1 MFSPEFIY
9 HKRLCRLF
17 EKVVLLMDIF
27 QHFLSHQSEN
37 TSAFSDIFRTAREFH
52 QLLGRKS
59 YLLDHY
65 LSMFFHLIT
74 EMDFCILEDKIY
86 QTISEL
92 QKKMFDDLENNVNS
106 IHIFDCQE
114 PATQQELY
122 WTALADTLL
131 EQALIDFLKQNTLIY
146 HTAIDLVDLKQTEQ
160 KLIELLGKDVW
171 EQFQQK
177 LIHCFLPCSL
187 MQLFR
192 QGIIIEITK
201 RFLSRDL
208 ETDQE
213 IFRLYLKRFFSED
226 CSQ

>member
-1 MFSPEFIY
+1 
-9 HKRLCRLF
+9 
-17 EKVVLLMDIF
+17 MDIF
-27 QHFLSHQSEN
+27 QYFLSHHDEN
-37 TSAFSDIFRTAREFH
+37 VSAFSDVFRTAKEFH

-65 LSMFFHLIT
+65 LSMLFRLIT

-92 QKKMFDDLENNVNS
+92 QKKMLDDLENNADS
-106 IHIFDCQE
+106 IPMFNCQE
-114 PATQQELY
+114 PATQQELC
-122 WTALADTLL
+122 WIALTDTLL

-160 KLIELLGKDVW
+160 KLIDLLGKDSW

-226 CSQ
+226 SSQ

>member
-1 MFSPEFIY
+1 
-9 HKRLCRLF
+9 
-17 EKVVLLMDIF
+17 MDIF
-27 QHFLSHQSEN
+27 QYFLSHHDEN
-37 TSAFSDIFRTAREFH
+37 VSAFSDVFRTAKEFH

-65 LSMFFHLIT
+65 LSMLFRLIT

-92 QKKMFDDLENNVNS
+92 QKKMLDDLETNTDS
-106 IHIFDCQE
+106 IPAFDCQE
-114 PATQQELY
+114 PATQQELC

-131 EQALIDFLKQNTLIY
+131 EHALTDFLKQNTLIY
-146 HTAIDLVDLKQTEQ
+146 HTAIDLVDLNQTEQ
-160 KLIELLGKDVW
+160 KLIKFLGKDIW

-213 IFRLYLKRFFSED
+213 IFRLYLKRFFSDD

>member
-1 MFSPEFIY
+1 
-9 HKRLCRLF
+9 
-17 EKVVLLMDIF
+17 MDIF
-27 QHFLSHQSEN
+27 QYFLSHQSEN
-37 TSAFSDIFRTAREFH
+37 TSAFSDIFHTAREFH

-65 LSMFFHLIT
+65 LSMLFRLIT

-92 QKKMFDDLENNVNS
+92 QKKMLDDLENNADS
-106 IHIFDCQE
+106 IPMFNCQE
-114 PATQQELY
+114 PATQQELC

-160 KLIELLGKDVW
+160 KLIDLLGKDSW

-226 CSQ
+226 SSQ

>member
-1 MFSPEFIY
+1 
-9 HKRLCRLF
+9 
-17 EKVVLLMDIF
+17 MDIF
-27 QHFLSHQSEN
+27 QYFLSHHDEN
-37 TSAFSDIFRTAREFH
+37 VSAFSDVFRTAKEFH

-65 LSMFFHLIT
+65 LSMLFRLIT

-92 QKKMFDDLENNVNS
+92 QKKMLDDLENNVNS

-114 PATQQELY
+114 PATQQELC

-160 KLIELLGKDVW
+160 KLIDLLGKDSW

-208 ETDQE
+208 EMDQE

-226 CSQ
+226 SSQ

>member
-1 MFSPEFIY
+1 
-9 HKRLCRLF
+9 
-17 EKVVLLMDIF
+17 MDIF
-27 QHFLSHQSEN
+27 QYFLSHQSEN
-37 TSAFSDIFRTAREFH
+37 TSAFSDIFHTAREFH
-52 QLLGRKS
+52 QPLGRKS

-74 EMDFCILEDKIY
+74 EMDFFILEDKIY
-86 QTISEL
+86 QAISEL
-92 QKKMFDDLENNVNS
+92 QKKMLDDLESNADY
-106 IHIFDCQE
+106 IPAFDCQE
-114 PATQQELY
+114 PAIQQERF

-131 EQALIDFLKQNTLIY
+131 EQALTDFLKQNTLIY
-146 HTAIDLVDLKQTEQ
+146 HTAIVLVDLKQTEQ
-160 KLIELLGKDVW
+160 KLIEFLDKDSW
-171 EQFQQK
+171 EMFQQK

-192 QGIIIEITK
+192 QGIVIEITK

-226 CSQ
+226 SSQ

>member
-1 MFSPEFIY
+1 
-9 HKRLCRLF
+9 
-17 EKVVLLMDIF
+17 MDIF
-27 QHFLSHQSEN
+27 QYFLSHHDEN
-37 TSAFSDIFRTAREFH
+37 VSAFSDVFRTAKEFH

-65 LSMFFHLIT
+65 LSMFFRLIT

-92 QKKMFDDLENNVNS
+92 QKKMLDDLENNADS
-106 IHIFDCQE
+106 IPAFDCQE
-114 PATQQELY
+114 PATQQELC

-131 EQALIDFLKQNTLIY
+131 EQALIDFLKQNSLTY
-146 HTAIDLVDLKQTEQ
+146 HVAIDLVDLKQTEQ
-160 KLIELLGKDVW
+160 TLIEFLGKDSW

-187 MQLFR
+187 MQLFHH
-192 QGIIIEITK
+192 GIVIEISK
-201 RFLSRDL
+201 HFLSRDL

-213 IFRLYLKRFFSED
+213 IFRLFLNHFFIEKS
-226 CSQ
+226 S

>member
-1 MFSPEFIY
+1 
-9 HKRLCRLF
+9 
-17 EKVVLLMDIF
+17 MDIF
-27 QHFLSHQSEN
+27 QYFLSHHDEN
-37 TSAFSDIFRTAREFH
+37 VSAFSDVFRTAKEFH

-65 LSMFFHLIT
+65 LSMLFRLIT

-92 QKKMFDDLENNVNS
+92 QKKMLDDLENNADS
-106 IHIFDCQE
+106 IPMFNCQE
-114 PATQQELY
+114 PATQQELC

-131 EQALIDFLKQNTLIY
+131 EQALTDFQNQTISTY
-146 HTAIDLVDLKQTEQ
+146 QGVVDLVDLKQTEQ
-160 KLIELLGKDVW
+160 KLIDLLGKDSW
-171 EQFQQK
+171 EQFQKK
-177 LIHCFLPCSL
+177 LIHCFLSCSL

-226 CSQ
+226 SSQ

>member
-1 MFSPEFIY
+1 
-9 HKRLCRLF
+9 
-17 EKVVLLMDIF
+17 MDIF
-27 QHFLSHQSEN
+27 QYFLSHHDEN
-37 TSAFSDIFRTAREFH
+37 VSAFSDVFRTAKEFH

-65 LSMFFHLIT
+65 LSMLFRLIT

-92 QKKMFDDLENNVNS
+92 QKKMLDDLENNADS
-106 IHIFDCQE
+106 IPMFNCQE
-114 PATQQELY
+114 PATQQELC

-146 HTAIDLVDLKQTEQ
+146 HTAIDLVDLKQREQ
-160 KLIELLGKDVW
+160 KLIDLLGKDSW
-171 EQFQQK
+171 EQFQQA
-177 LIHCFLPCSL
+177 LIQCFLPCSL
-187 MQLFR
+187 LQLFC
-192 QGIIIEITK
+192 QGFIIEITK

-213 IFRLYLKRFFSED
+213 VFRLYLKQFF
-226 CSQ
+226 

>member
-1 MFSPEFIY
+1 
-9 HKRLCRLF
+9 
-17 EKVVLLMDIF
+17 MDIF
-27 QHFLSHQSEN
+27 QQFLSYQSKN
-37 TSAFSDIFRTAREFH
+37 TSTFSSIFRNAQEFH

-92 QKKMFDDLENNVNS
+92 QKKIHNNLENNADS
-106 IHIFDCQE
+106 IPAFDCQE
-114 PATQQELY
+114 PATQQELC

-131 EQALIDFLKQNTLIY
+131 EQALTDFLKQNALIY

-171 EQFQQK
+171 KQFQQK
-177 LIHCFLPCSL
+177 LIHCFRPCSL

-213 IFRLYLKRFFSED
+213 IFRLYLKCFFSED
-226 CSQ
+226 SSQ

>member
-1 MFSPEFIY
+1 
-9 HKRLCRLF
+9 
-17 EKVVLLMDIF
+17 MDIF
-27 QHFLSHQSEN
+27 QHFLSYQSEN
-37 TSAFSDIFRTAREFH
+37 ISTFSDIFRSTREFH

-65 LSMFFHLIT
+65 LSMFFRLIT

-92 QKKMFDDLENNVNS
+92 QKKIHNDLESNADS
-106 IHIFDCQE
+106 IPAFDCQE
-114 PATQQELY
+114 PATQQELC

-131 EQALIDFLKQNTLIY
+131 EQALPDFLKQNTLIY

-160 KLIELLGKDVW
+160 TLIEFLGKDSW

-177 LIHCFLPCSL
+177 LIHRFLSCSL

-226 CSQ
+226 SSQ

>member
-1 MFSPEFIY
+1 
-9 HKRLCRLF
+9 
-17 EKVVLLMDIF
+17 MDIF
-27 QHFLSHQSEN
+27 QYFLSHHDEN
-37 TSAFSDIFRTAREFH
+37 VSAFSDVFRTAKEFH

-65 LSMFFHLIT
+65 LSMFFRLIT

-92 QKKMFDDLENNVNS
+92 QKKMLDDLENNDGS
-106 IHIFDCQE
+106 IPMFDCQE
-114 PATQQELY
+114 PATHQELC

-131 EQALIDFLKQNTLIY
+131 EQTLIDFLKQNTLIY

-177 LIHCFLPCSL
+177 LILCFLPCSL

-213 IFRLYLKRFFSED
+213 IFRLYLKCFFSED
-226 CSQ
+226 SSQ

>member
-1 MFSPEFIY
+1 
-9 HKRLCRLF
+9 
-17 EKVVLLMDIF
+17 MDIF

-37 TSAFSDIFRTAREFH
+37 TSTFSDIFRTAREFH

-92 QKKMFDDLENNVNS
+92 QKKMLDDLENNVNS

-114 PATQQELY
+114 PATQQELC

-131 EQALIDFLKQNTLIY
+131 EQALTDFQNQTVSTY
-146 HTAIDLVDLKQTEQ
+146 QGVVDLVDLKQTEQ
-160 KLIELLGKDVW
+160 KLIDLLGKDSW

-201 RFLSRDL
+201 HFLSRDI

-213 IFRLYLKRFFSED
+213 IFRLYLKYFFSED

>member
-1 MFSPEFIY
+1 
-9 HKRLCRLF
+9 
-17 EKVVLLMDIF
+17 
-27 QHFLSHQSEN
+27 
-37 TSAFSDIFRTAREFH
+37 
-52 QLLGRKS
+52 
-59 YLLDHY
+59 
-65 LSMFFHLIT
+65 
-74 EMDFCILEDKIY
+74 MDFCILEDKIY

-92 QKKMFDDLENNVNS
+92 QKKMLDDLENNVNS

-114 PATQQELY
+114 PATQQELC

-131 EQALIDFLKQNTLIY
+131 EQALTDFQNQTVSTY
-146 HTAIDLVDLKQTEQ
+146 QGVVDLVDLKQTEQ
-160 KLIELLGKDVW
+160 KLIDLLGKDSW

-201 RFLSRDL
+201 HFLSRDI

-213 IFRLYLKRFFSED
+213 IFRLYLKYFFSED

>member
-1 MFSPEFIY
+1 
-9 HKRLCRLF
+9 
-17 EKVVLLMDIF
+17 MDIF
-27 QHFLSHQSEN
+27 QYFLSHHDEN
-37 TSAFSDIFRTAREFH
+37 VSAFSDVFRTAKEFH

-65 LSMFFHLIT
+65 LSMLFRLIT

-92 QKKMFDDLENNVNS
+92 QKKMLDDLENNVNS

-114 PATQQELY
+114 PATQQELC

-131 EQALIDFLKQNTLIY
+131 EQALTDFQNQTVSTY
-146 HTAIDLVDLKQTEQ
+146 QGVVDLVDLKQTEQ
-160 KLIELLGKDVW
+160 KLIDLLGKDSW

-201 RFLSRDL
+201 CFLSRDL

-213 IFRLYLKRFFSED
+213 IFRLYLKRFFSND
-226 CSQ
+226 SSQ

>member
-1 MFSPEFIY
+1 
-9 HKRLCRLF
+9 
-17 EKVVLLMDIF
+17 MDIF

-65 LSMFFHLIT
+65 LSMLFRLIT

-92 QKKMFDDLENNVNS
+92 QKKMLDDLENNADS
-106 IHIFDCQE
+106 IPMFNCQE
-114 PATQQELY
+114 PATQQELC

-160 KLIELLGKDVW
+160 KLIDLLGKDSW

-226 CSQ
+226 SSQ

>member
-1 MFSPEFIY
+1 
-9 HKRLCRLF
+9 
-17 EKVVLLMDIF
+17 MDIF
-27 QHFLSHQSEN
+27 QHFLSYQSEN
-37 TSAFSDIFRTAREFH
+37 TSTFSDVFRTTREFH

-92 QKKMFDDLENNVNS
+92 QKKMLDDLENNADS
-106 IHIFDCQE
+106 IPAFDCQE
-114 PATQQELY
+114 PVTQQELC

-146 HTAIDLVDLKQTEQ
+146 HTAIDLIDLKQTEQ
-160 KLIELLGKDVW
+160 KLIEFLGKDSW

-226 CSQ
+226 SSQ

>member
-1 MFSPEFIY
+1 
-9 HKRLCRLF
+9 
-17 EKVVLLMDIF
+17 MDIF
-27 QHFLSHQSEN
+27 QYFLSHHDEN
-37 TSAFSDIFRTAREFH
+37 VSAFSDVFRTAKEFH

-65 LSMFFHLIT
+65 LSMLFRLIT

-92 QKKMFDDLENNVNS
+92 QKKMLDDLENNADS
-106 IHIFDCQE
+106 IPAFDCQE
-114 PATQQELY
+114 PATQQELC

-131 EQALIDFLKQNTLIY
+131 EQALIDFLKQNSLTY
-146 HTAIDLVDLKQTEQ
+146 HVAIDLVDLKQTEQ
-160 KLIELLGKDVW
+160 TLIEFLGKDSW

-201 RFLSRDL
+201 HFLSRDL

-226 CSQ
+226 SSQ

>member
-1 MFSPEFIY
+1 
-9 HKRLCRLF
+9 
-17 EKVVLLMDIF
+17 MDIF
-27 QHFLSHQSEN
+27 QHFLSYQSEN
-37 TSAFSDIFRTAREFH
+37 TSTFSDIFRTARGFH

-65 LSMFFHLIT
+65 LSMLFRLIT

-86 QTISEL
+86 QAISEL
-92 QKKMFDDLENNVNS
+92 QKKILDDLESNADS
-106 IHIFDCQE
+106 IPAFDCQE
-114 PATQQELY
+114 PATQQELC

-131 EQALIDFLKQNTLIY
+131 EQALTDFQNQTVSTY
-146 HTAIDLVDLKQTEQ
+146 QGVVDLVDLKQTEQ
-160 KLIELLGKDVW
+160 KLIDLLGKDSW

-192 QGIIIEITK
+192 RGIIIEITK

-213 IFRLYLKRFFSED
+213 TFRLYLKRFFSED

>member
-1 MFSPEFIY
+1 
-9 HKRLCRLF
+9 
-17 EKVVLLMDIF
+17 MDIF

-37 TSAFSDIFRTAREFH
+37 TSTFSDVFRSTREFH

-65 LSMFFHLIT
+65 LSMLFRLIT

-92 QKKMFDDLENNVNS
+92 QKKMLDDLESNTDS
-106 IHIFDCQE
+106 IPAFDCQE
-114 PATQQELY
+114 PATQQELC
-122 WTALADTLL
+122 WTALADMLL
-131 EQALIDFLKQNTLIY
+131 EQALTDFQNQTISTY
-146 HTAIDLVDLKQTEQ
+146 QGVVDLVDLKQTEQ
-160 KLIELLGKDVW
+160 KLINLLGKDSW

-177 LIHCFLPCSL
+177 LIHCFLSCSL

-213 IFRLYLKRFFSED
+213 TFRLYLKRFFSED